1 MFKVNGV
8 VVWFFSWFDTRE
20 ARRCGTSLA
29 ELILRELPVSNSVQ
43 EKKFAI
49 KAEKTL
55 NKVICELAAFRQKNT
70 PKTYW
75 KAKFGN
81 AFLWTLKDSG
91 VSAAYADELT
101 KWLTLRF

>member
-1 MFKVNGV
+1 MG
-8 VVWFFSWFDTRE
+8 FFSWFDTRE

-29 ELILRELPVSNSVQ
+29 ELILRELPVGNSIK

-55 NKVICELAAFRQKNT
+55 NKVIRELEAFTRKNT
-70 PKTYW
+70 LNTYQ
-75 KAKFGN
+75 KAKLGN

-91 VSAAYADELT
+91 VNDAYADELT
-101 KWLTLRF
+101 EWLTLRL